1 MSPWLKVQRVLENM
15 EEARRILDVEGVV
28 DTAITLQRGI
38 VQPADLEGVNV
49 LGGIAGKIRRL
60 IELE

>member
-1 MSPWLKVQRVLENM
+1 M